1 MATAGR
7 PKSRRNDRRYSL
19 DVRDTGFPSSFVE
32 TTPHQGHDLASD
44 SGDSTSEQLQRDI
57 RKLQDEI
64 KILSASRSQDRRKS
78 IRQALES
85 DDYWLENFRDNFDLG
100 AIRAAPNQPPRMS
113 AKREGEGESG

>member
-44 SGDSTSEQLQRDI
+44 SGDSTAEQLQRDI
-57 RKLQDEI
+57 QKLQDEI
-64 KILSASRSQDRRKS
+64 KILSASRDQDMRKS
-78 IRQALES
+78 IES
-85 DDYWLENFRDNFDLG
+85 DDYSLENFRDNFDLG
-100 AIRAAPNQPPRMS
+100 AIRAAPNQPPRTS